1 MVYSIKKVWKF
12 FMTRDKL
19 IAVAEKLFAKYGY
32 DYTSLSQIAEETG
45 IRKASVYAHFASKA
59 ELFLMIYQQT
69 HDRTLAQIRE
79 TYEDDRLKCSEK
91 MKKIFKCI
99 CRSESL
105 GFFRATMFPPIELKS
120 ETLPIFFDF
129 ENDVKKM
136 LSATILEAQQN
147 GELRGYPVENIIDM
161 FFYVLDGLMAK
172 SLFYTVTEYR
182 QKVEMA
188 WSMFWES
195 IAAPE

>member
-1 MVYSIKKVWKF
+1 
-12 FMTRDKL
+12 
-19 IAVAEKLFAKYGY
+19 
-32 DYTSLSQIAEETG
+32 
-45 IRKASVYAHFASKA
+45 
-59 ELFLMIYQQT
+59 MIYQQT

-136 LSATILEAQQN
+136 LSATILEAQPEW
-147 GELRGYPVENIIDM
+147 GAARLSGGKHHRHVFLCTGRADGKKPVLYGHRIPAEGG
-161 FFYVLDGLMAK
+161 DGLVDVLGK
-172 SLFYTVTEYR
+172 HCRRQSEWGRRKPSLFAIQNR
-182 QKVEMA
+182 
-188 WSMFWES
+188 
-195 IAAPE
+195 I

>member
-1 MVYSIKKVWKF
+1 MGKLRIKTIKMVYSIKKVWKF

-79 TYEDDRLKCSEK
+79 TYEDDPAEMLGEDEK
-91 MKKIFKCI
+91 DIQVHLQK
-99 CRSESL
+99 RVA
-105 GFFRATMFPPIELKS
+105 GFLPGDDVSTKRAQERNAA
-120 ETLPIFFDF
+120 D
-129 ENDVKKM
+129 
-136 LSATILEAQQN
+136 
-147 GELRGYPVENIIDM
+147 
-161 FFYVLDGLMAK
+161 
-172 SLFYTVTEYR
+172 LF
-182 QKVEMA
+182 
-188 WSMFWES
+188 
-195 IAAPE
+195 